1 MRRILAGLCLVCLLG
16 FAWPVQAAETGE
28 TGETFDQSLYEEQM
42 EESGAQDLWDSLP
55 EETQELLEELGVEG
69 VGWESL
75 AAVEPQSFFEMLLGF
90 FTGGLSQPLAA
101 GASLLGIMLV
111 CALMN
116 GMKLSFGERQTGS
129 VLGMVGTLCACAVI
143 APPVISCIQQ
153 ASTLIE
159 GAGGFLL
166 AGAPVLAGLMLA
178 CGQPVSASGWTV
190 FLLAVGNG
198 ISLLSSVVLL
208 PVMHIFLAFSLVS
221 SVSPD
226 IRLDSLCGVFAK
238 TVRWVLVLAVTIF
251 TSLLSAQSLIS
262 ASADGASVK
271 AAKLFAGF
279 VPVVGNVLG
288 DAMGTV
294 QSCVRLLKSG
304 VGAFGLLA
312 ALCIFLP
319 VVAQCLLWIF
329 CCTLCGAAG
338 DLLGQSEIT
347 GLLKAASQVLQ
358 TLLAIVVSCGVVM
371 LVSAV
376 LIMQGGGSG

>member
-28 TGETFDQSLYEEQM
+28 AGETFDQSLYEEQI

-190 FLLAVGNG
+190 FLLAAGNG

-221 SVSPD
+221 AVSPD

-358 TLLAIVVSCGVVM
+358 TLLAIVVSCAVVM

>member
-1 MRRILAGLCLVCLLG
+1 MRRILVGLCLVCLLG

-190 FLLAVGNG
+190 FLMAAGNG

-208 PVMHIFLAFSLVS
+208 PVMHIFLAFSLAS
-221 SVSPD
+221 AVSPD

>member
-16 FAWPVQAAETGE
+16 FTWPVQAAETGE
-28 TGETFDQSLYEEQM
+28 SGETFDQSLYEEQM

-190 FLLAVGNG
+190 FLLATGNG

-208 PVMHIFLAFSLVS
+208 PVMHIFLAFSLAS
-221 SVSPD
+221 AVSPD

>member
-28 TGETFDQSLYEEQM
+28 AGETFDQSLYEEQM

-190 FLLAVGNG
+190 FLLAAGNG

-221 SVSPD
+221 AVSPD

-238 TVRWVLVLAVTIF
+238 TVRWMLVLAVTIF

-358 TLLAIVVSCGVVM
+358 TLLAIVVSCAVVM

>member
-28 TGETFDQSLYEEQM
+28 AGETFDQSLYEEQM

-190 FLLAVGNG
+190 FLLAAGNG

-221 SVSPD
+221 AVSPD

-338 DLLGQSEIT
+338 DLLGQSELT
-347 GLLKAASQVLQ
+347 VLLKAASQVLQ

>member
-190 FLLAVGNG
+190 FLLAAGNG

-221 SVSPD
+221 VVSPD

-238 TVRWVLVLAVTIF
+238 TVRWMLVLAVTIF

>member
-1 MRRILAGLCLVCLLG
+1 M
-16 FAWPVQAAETGE
+16 
-28 TGETFDQSLYEEQM
+28 
-42 EESGAQDLWDSLP
+42 
-55 EETQELLEELGVEG
+55 
-69 VGWESL
+69 
-75 AAVEPQSFFEMLLGF
+75 
-90 FTGGLSQPLAA
+90 
-101 GASLLGIMLV
+101 
-111 CALMN
+111 
-116 GMKLSFGERQTGS
+116 
-129 VLGMVGTLCACAVI
+129 
-143 APPVISCIQQ
+143 
-153 ASTLIE
+153 
-159 GAGGFLL
+159 
-166 AGAPVLAGLMLA
+166 
-178 CGQPVSASGWTV
+178 SA
-190 FLLAVGNG
+190 
-198 ISLLSSVVLL
+198 
-208 PVMHIFLAFSLVS
+208 
-221 SVSPD
+221 VSPD

-358 TLLAIVVSCGVVM
+358 TLLAIVVSCAVVM

>member
-16 FAWPVQAAETGE
+16 FTWPVQAAETGE
-28 TGETFDQSLYEEQM
+28 SGETFDQSLYEEQM

-190 FLLAVGNG
+190 FLLAAGNG

-221 SVSPD
+221 AVSPD

-238 TVRWVLVLAVTIF
+238 TVRWMLVLAVTIF

>member
-1 MRRILAGLCLVCLLG
+1 
-16 FAWPVQAAETGE
+16 
-28 TGETFDQSLYEEQM
+28 
-42 EESGAQDLWDSLP
+42 
-55 EETQELLEELGVEG
+55 
-69 VGWESL
+69 
-75 AAVEPQSFFEMLLGF
+75 MLLGF

-190 FLLAVGNG
+190 FLLAAGNG

-221 SVSPD
+221 AVSPD

>member
-190 FLLAVGNG
+190 FLLAAGNG

-208 PVMHIFLAFSLVS
+208 PGMHIFLAFSLAS
-221 SVSPD
+221 AVSPD

-279 VPVVGNVLG
+279 VPVVGNV
-288 DAMGTV
+288 
-294 QSCVRLLKSG
+294 KSG

>member
-28 TGETFDQSLYEEQM
+28 AGETFDQSLYEEQM
-42 EESGAQDLWDSLP
+42 EGSGAQDLWDSLP

-190 FLLAVGNG
+190 FLLAAGNG

-221 SVSPD
+221 AVSPD

>member
-1 MRRILAGLCLVCLLG
+1 MLRILAGLCLVCLLG

-28 TGETFDQSLYEEQM
+28 AGENFDQSLYEEQM

-190 FLLAVGNG
+190 FLLAAGNG

-221 SVSPD
+221 AVSPD

-358 TLLAIVVSCGVVM
+358 TLLAIVVSCAVVM

>member
-1 MRRILAGLCLVCLLG
+1 MRRILVGLCLVCLLG
-16 FAWPVQAAETGE
+16 FACPVQAAETGE
-28 TGETFDQSLYEEQM
+28 AGETFDQSLYEEQM

-190 FLLAVGNG
+190 FLLAAGNG

-221 SVSPD
+221 AVSPD

>member
-28 TGETFDQSLYEEQM
+28 AGETFDQSLYEEQM

-111 CALMN
+111 CALTN

-129 VLGMVGTLCACAVI
+129 VLGMVGTLCACTVI

-153 ASTLIE
+153 VSTLIE

-190 FLLAVGNG
+190 FLLAAGNG

-221 SVSPD
+221 AVSPD

-358 TLLAIVVSCGVVM
+358 TLLAIVVSCAVVM

>member
-28 TGETFDQSLYEEQM
+28 AGETFDQSLYEEQM

-75 AAVEPQSFFEMLLGF
+75 AAVEPQSFFEMLLGI

-190 FLLAVGNG
+190 FLLAAGNG

-221 SVSPD
+221 AVSPD

-358 TLLAIVVSCGVVM
+358 TLLAIVVSCAVVM

>member
-208 PVMHIFLAFSLVS
+208 PVMHIFLAFSLAS
-221 SVSPD
+221 AVSPD

>member
-190 FLLAVGNG
+190 FLLAAGNG

-221 SVSPD
+221 AVSPD

-238 TVRWVLVLAVTIF
+238 TVRWMLVLAVTIF

>member
-28 TGETFDQSLYEEQM
+28 AGETFDQSLYEEQM
-42 EESGAQDLWDSLP
+42 EGSGAQDLWDSLP

-190 FLLAVGNG
+190 FLLAAGNG

-221 SVSPD
+221 AVSPD

-238 TVRWVLVLAVTIF
+238 TVRWMLVLAVTIF

-358 TLLAIVVSCGVVM
+358 TLLAIVVSCAVVM

>member
-1 MRRILAGLCLVCLLG
+1 MRRILTGLCLVCLLG

-75 AAVEPQSFFEMLLGF
+75 ATVEPQSFFEMLLGF

-111 CALMN
+111 CALTN

-190 FLLAVGNG
+190 FLLAAGNG

-221 SVSPD
+221 AVSPD

-358 TLLAIVVSCGVVM
+358 TLLAIVVSCAVVM

>member
-28 TGETFDQSLYEEQM
+28 AGETFDQSLYEEQM

-190 FLLAVGNG
+190 FLMAAGNG

-221 SVSPD
+221 AVSPD

>member
-190 FLLAVGNG
+190 FLLAAGNG

-221 SVSPD
+221 AVSPD

-271 AAKLFAGF
+271 AVKLFAGF

-358 TLLAIVVSCGVVM
+358 TLLAIVVSCAVVM

>member
-190 FLLAVGNG
+190 FLLAAGNG

-221 SVSPD
+221 AVSPD

-238 TVRWVLVLAVTIF
+238 TVRWMLVLAVTIF

-358 TLLAIVVSCGVVM
+358 TLLAIVVSCAVVM

>member
-28 TGETFDQSLYEEQM
+28 AGETFDQSLYEEQM

-190 FLLAVGNG
+190 FLLAAGNG

-208 PVMHIFLAFSLVS
+208 PVMHIFLAFSLAS
-221 SVSPD
+221 AVSPD

>member
-190 FLLAVGNG
+190 FLLAAGNG

-221 SVSPD
+221 AVSPD

-312 ALCIFLP
+312 ALCVFLP

-358 TLLAIVVSCGVVM
+358 TLLAIVVSCAVVM

>member
-1 MRRILAGLCLVCLLG
+1 MRRMLAGLCLVCLLG
-16 FAWPVQAAETGE
+16 FACPVQAAETGE

-190 FLLAVGNG
+190 FLLAAGNG

-221 SVSPD
+221 AVSPD

-294 QSCVRLLKSG
+294 QSCVRLLKSW

>member
-111 CALMN
+111 CALTN

-190 FLLAVGNG
+190 FLLAAGNG

-221 SVSPD
+221 AVSPD

>member
-166 AGAPVLAGLMLA
+166 AGAPVLVGLMLA

-190 FLLAVGNG
+190 FLLAAGNG

-221 SVSPD
+221 AVSPD

-358 TLLAIVVSCGVVM
+358 TLLAIVVSCAVVM

>member
-28 TGETFDQSLYEEQM
+28 AGETFDQSLYEEQM

-75 AAVEPQSFFEMLLGF
+75 AAVEPQSFFEMLLGI

-190 FLLAVGNG
+190 FLLAAGNG

-221 SVSPD
+221 AVSPD

-238 TVRWVLVLAVTIF
+238 TVRWMLVLAVTIF

-294 QSCVRLLKSG
+294 QNCVRLLKSG

-358 TLLAIVVSCGVVM
+358 TLLAIVVSCAVVM

>member
-1 MRRILAGLCLVCLLG
+1 MRRILAVLCLVCLLG

-28 TGETFDQSLYEEQM
+28 AGETFDQSLYEEQM

-111 CALMN
+111 CALTN

-190 FLLAVGNG
+190 FLLAAGNG

-221 SVSPD
+221 AVSPD

-358 TLLAIVVSCGVVM
+358 TLLAIVVSCAVVM

>member
-28 TGETFDQSLYEEQM
+28 AGETFDQSLYEEQM

-190 FLLAVGNG
+190 FLLAASNG

-221 SVSPD
+221 AAAPD

-238 TVRWVLVLAVTIF
+238 TVRWMLVLAVTIF

>member
-1 MRRILAGLCLVCLLG
+1 MRRILVGLCLVCLLG
-16 FAWPVQAAETGE
+16 FACPVQAAETGE
-28 TGETFDQSLYEEQM
+28 AGETFDQSLYEEQM

-190 FLLAVGNG
+190 FLLAAGNG

-221 SVSPD
+221 AVSPD

-238 TVRWVLVLAVTIF
+238 TVRWVLVLAVTTF

>member
-1 MRRILAGLCLVCLLG
+1 MRRILTGLCLVCLLG

-190 FLLAVGNG
+190 FLLAAGNG

-221 SVSPD
+221 AVSPD

-329 CCTLCGAAG
+329 CCTLCRAAG

-358 TLLAIVVSCGVVM
+358 TLLAIVVSCAVVM
-371 LVSAV
+371 LVLAV